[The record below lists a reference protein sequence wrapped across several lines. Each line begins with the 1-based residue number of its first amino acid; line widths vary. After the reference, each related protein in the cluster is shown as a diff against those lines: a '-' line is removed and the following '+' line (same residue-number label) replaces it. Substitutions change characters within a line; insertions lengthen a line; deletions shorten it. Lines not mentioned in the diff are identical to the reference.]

1 MMTDE
6 PLPIAAGATQVMVE
20 FSMQLRPC
28 VIRRQLGGNQAMV
41 VSSLQLSSARDCN
54 QAIRQLGEAIS

>member
-1 MMTDE
+1 MVITASSPLVETPMVTDD

-28 VIRRQLGGNQAMV
+28 VIRE
-41 VSSLQLSSARDCN
+41 
-54 QAIRQLGEAIS
+54 QLGEAIHMG

>member
-1 MMTDE
+1 MVLTASSPLVETPMMTDE

-28 VIRRQLGGNQAMV
+28 VIRE
-41 VSSLQLSSARDCN
+41 
-54 QAIRQLGEAIS
+54 QLGEAIHMGYLGEAIH